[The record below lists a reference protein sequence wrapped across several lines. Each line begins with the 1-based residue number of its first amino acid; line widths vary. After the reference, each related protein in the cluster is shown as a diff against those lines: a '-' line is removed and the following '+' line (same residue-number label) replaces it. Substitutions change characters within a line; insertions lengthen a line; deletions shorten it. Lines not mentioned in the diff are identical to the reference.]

1 MIKSAWFKM
10 PSNWMRSGGLR
21 SLMWSS
27 DEIGAPA
34 AKIAALQIYYSIAMT
49 QEYVEMK
56 GAYDEKIT
64 RYVSTATFNRFRT
77 LTGLSRASI
86 TAGVDVLE
94 QIGIIKRYREGKR
107 CFYEIVG
114 YVPGGGGWCKVPL
127 RKILGTSG
135 DIAPFHRFKL
145 RRKIELYAMK
155 FYLYICFARDNK
167 TEGTYAS
174 FETINKAT
182 GIPEKEIPSTYSF
195 LIGVGLVNRVDKGNE
210 DNLDPTKRANTYYV
224 TGSWDL
230 FSKY

>member
-1 MIKSAWFKM
+1 MIRSAWFKM
-10 PSNWMRSGGLR
+10 PSTWMRSGGLTN
-21 SLMWSS
+21 LKWNN
-27 DEIGAPA
+27 DELGTPS

-49 QEYVEMK
+49 LEFVEMK
-56 GAYDEKIT
+56 GAYDEKII

-77 LTGLSRASI
+77 ITGLSRALI
-86 TAGVDVLE
+86 TAGVEILE
-94 QIGIIKRYREGKR
+94 RIGLIKRHREGKR
-107 CFYEIVG
+107 CYYEIVG

-182 GIPEKEIPSTYSF
+182 GIPEKEIPNTYSF
-195 LIGVGLVNRVDKGNE
+195 LLGVGLLNRIDKGTE
-210 DNLDPTKRANTYYV
+210 DTFDPTKKANTYYV
-224 TGSWDL
+224 TGSRDF
-230 FSKY
+230 FSSH